1 MPKKNKKNK
10 GGGEKVRKKCVNER
24 ETVSYEQ
31 QILDYNKQL
40 SRFVCKRKKIDNNT
54 LREFTL
60 HFSLR
65 GLILVCIISRLRSR
79 NEELENEM
87 KVITKKFDQLQED
100 RSDVVAH
107 LKRNLEEK
115 MEEARELNE
124 RLSALEELRKQEQ
137 AENKEKEKEMELEY
151 RTMENTLT
159 AEVKLTGNYVANI
172 VKVCGRKIAT
182 FFLAS
187 ISNRRICFFFSFFL
201 FIILRRYI
209 FSLNTGY
216 FVKFIKIKVAC
227 LSSTD
232 CTSMIIEV

>member
-31 QILDYNKQL
+31 QIVDYNKQL
-40 SRFVCKRKKIDNNT
+40 SRFVCKRKKKSIIT
-54 LREFTL
+54 LCENSL

-65 GLILVCIISRLRSR
+65 GLILVCIIFRLRSR

-124 RLSALEELRKQEQ
+124 RLSALEELRKQEL
-137 AENKEKEKEMELEY
+137 AECKEKEKEMELEY

-172 VKVCGRKIAT
+172 VKVCEGKIAT
-182 FFLAS
+182 FFLAYPTEES
-187 ISNRRICFFFSFFL
+187 VFFFSF
-201 FIILRRYI
+201 R
-209 FSLNTGY
+209 NP
-216 FVKFIKIKVAC
+216 
-227 LSSTD
+227 
-232 CTSMIIEV
+232 

>member
-1 MPKKNKKNK
+1 MRERRCHTNNKLLTTTSSCHGSYVKEKK
-10 GGGEKVRKKCVNER
+10 
-24 ETVSYEQ
+24 SII
-31 QILDYNKQL
+31 ILCEN
-40 SRFVCKRKKIDNNT
+40 S
-54 LREFTL
+54 L

-65 GLILVCIISRLRSR
+65 GLILVCIIFRLRSR

-137 AENKEKEKEMELEY
+137 AECKEKEKEMELEY

-187 ISNRRICFFFSFFL
+187 HPYPTEESVFFFFFS
-201 FIILRRYI
+201 
-209 FSLNTGY
+209 
-216 FVKFIKIKVAC
+216 
-227 LSSTD
+227 
-232 CTSMIIEV
+232 

>member
-40 SRFVCKRKKIDNNT
+40 SRFVCKRKKSITIPCENS
-54 LREFTL
+54 L

-65 GLILVCIISRLRSR
+65 GLILVCIIFRLRSR

-124 RLSALEELRKQEQ
+124 RLSALEELRKQEL
-137 AENKEKEKEMELEY
+137 AECKEKEKEMELEY

-172 VKVCGRKIAT
+172 VEVCGRKIAT
-182 FFLAS
+182 FFLAYPYPTEE
-187 ISNRRICFFFSFFL
+187 FAFFFL
-201 FIILRRYI
+201 FVILRRYI
-209 FSLNTGY
+209 FSLDTGCY
-216 FVKFIKIKVAC
+216 VKFIKIKVAC